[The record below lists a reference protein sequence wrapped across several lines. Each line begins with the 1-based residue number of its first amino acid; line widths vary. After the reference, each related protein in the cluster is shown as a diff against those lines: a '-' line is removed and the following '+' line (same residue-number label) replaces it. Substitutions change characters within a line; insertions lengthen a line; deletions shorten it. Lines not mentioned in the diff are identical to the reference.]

1 MAAQGI
7 LRIVL
12 GGLVIVSVFV
22 LGSCEEVAPNSSSAT
37 PVPTEKPPIP
47 DDPPEQQPAN
57 PATAGAR
64 VSISS
69 TPSDAH
75 VTINGGVG
83 NARRLAAAAA
93 PITTPATIDLP
104 PGDYTFTI
112 TKPGTG
118 TAEGTVKVERNAD
131 VNLNITL
138 SNSTVADRLPE
149 FDNPRLHFW
158 HTELFGP
165 LLHVSLIEEHQ
176 YYPARDDEN
185 NKRVVRGV
193 AATAGDPP
201 YSYAL
206 TGVPVGMVFDPDTRI
221 LYGTP
226 AVGTALIWEGIYSI
240 TDADG
245 DTTETEILFIVF
257 PDSRPYLDSGVDD
270 QTYKSGTEIVPLQ
283 LPDVKWTDITIPE
296 NTTDR
301 SVTFGERR
309 EGTLPGHWATSGW
322 GSFPDY
328 KPVSGVPHNLYRDYL
343 YVRNFQPVQSG
354 EVTEPAAYFIV
365 GTPQEVGTFPVT
377 YTIVDSNG
385 DTATVEFTITVFDPT
400 PVPKLAISGGSR
412 IVYED
417 ETSPNTS
424 QTKMYQV
431 SLNTVGQEPVTVD
444 FATKDG
450 TARAGEDYSAIS
462 TTLTFAPGSQ
472 QQRIDVEIRS
482 DAILEPP
489 ETFFLRLSNAV
500 NATIVDEPERGRYER
515 FAVTIC
521 DRGSPAACAT
531 PGEP

>member
-1 MAAQGI
+1 MVAQGI

-12 GGLVIVSVFV
+12 GGLVLVSVFL
-22 LGSCEEVAPNSSSAT
+22 LGSCEEVAPNSASAA
-37 PVPTEKPPIP
+37 PVPTEKPPIA
-47 DDPPEQQPAN
+47 DDPPEQQPAA

-69 TPSDAH
+69 TPSGAH
-75 VTINGGVG
+75 VTINGGAG

-104 PGDYTFTI
+104 PGDYSFTI

-118 TAEGTVKVERNAD
+118 TAGGTVKVERNAD
-131 VNLNITL
+131 INLNITL
-138 SNSTVADRLPE
+138 SNSTVTDRLPE
-149 FDNPRLHFW
+149 FDVPRLHYW

-165 LLHVSLIEEHQ
+165 RLGVSLIEEHQ
-176 YYPARDDEN
+176 YYTARDDEN
-185 NKRVVRGV
+185 NKRIVRGV

-206 TGVPVGMVFDPDTRI
+206 TGVPDGMVFDPDTRI

-257 PDSRPYLDSGVDD
+257 PDSRPYFDSGVDD
-270 QTYKSGTEIVPLQ
+270 QTYKTGSEIVPLQ
-283 LPDVKWTDITIPE
+283 LPEVKRTDITIPE

-301 SVTFGERR
+301 SVTFGGRS
-309 EGTLPGHWATSGW
+309 EGTLPGHWATRGW
-322 GSFPDY
+322 GSFPYY

-343 YVRNFQPVQSG
+343 YVRNLQPVQSG

-385 DTATVEFTITVFDPT
+385 DTATVEFTITVFDPR
-400 PVPKLAISGGSR
+400 PRLSISAGR
-412 IVYED
+412 HIVLED
-417 ETSPNTS
+417 DRNPNTS
-424 QTKMYQV
+424 HTEMYSV
-431 SLNTVGQEPVTVD
+431 TMNPRSQEPVIVD
-444 FATKDG
+444 IDTEDG
-450 TARAGEDYSAIS
+450 TAKAGEDYSA
-462 TTLTFAPGSQ
+462 TNMTLTFAPGTWHLAPGTRVSAWES
-472 QQRIDVEIRS
+472 VAIRWLS
-482 DAILEPP
+482 L
-489 ETFFLRLSNAV
+489 LRRS
-500 NATIVDEPERGRYER
+500 
-515 FAVTIC
+515 
-521 DRGSPAACAT
+521 S
-531 PGEP
+531 

>member
-1 MAAQGI
+1 MVAQGI

-12 GGLVIVSVFV
+12 GGLVLVSVFL
-22 LGSCEEVAPNSSSAT
+22 LGSCEEVAPNSASAA
-37 PVPTEKPPIP
+37 PVPTEKPPIAN
-47 DDPPEQQPAN
+47 DPPEQQPAP

-69 TPSDAH
+69 TPSGAH
-75 VTINGGVG
+75 VTINGGAG

-104 PGDYTFTI
+104 PGDYSFTI

-118 TAEGTVKVERNAD
+118 TAGGTVKVERNAD
-131 VNLNITL
+131 INLNITL
-138 SNSTVADRLPE
+138 SNSTVTDRLPE
-149 FDNPRLHFW
+149 FDVPRLHYW

-165 LLHVSLIEEHQ
+165 RLGVSLIEEHQ
-176 YYPARDDEN
+176 YYTARDDEN
-185 NKRVVRGV
+185 NKRIVRGV
-193 AATAGDPP
+193 AATAGDSP

-257 PDSRPYLDSGVDD
+257 PDSRPYFDSGVDD
-270 QTYKSGTEIVPLQ
+270 QTYKTGSEIVPLQ
-283 LPDVKWTDITIPE
+283 LPEVKRTDITIPE

-301 SVTFGERR
+301 SVTFGGRS
-309 EGTLPGHWATSGW
+309 EGTLPGHWATRGW

-343 YVRNFQPVQSG
+343 YVRNLQPVQSG
-354 EVTEPAAYFIV
+354 EVSEPAAYFIV

-377 YTIVDSNG
+377 YTTVDSNG
-385 DTATVEFTITVFDPT
+385 DTATVEFTITVFDPR

-417 ETSPNTS
+417 ERKPNTS
-424 QTKMYQV
+424 HTEMYSV
-431 SLNTVGQEPVTVD
+431 TMNPRSQEPVIVD
-444 FATKDG
+444 IDTEDG
-450 TARAGEDYSAIS
+450 TAKAGEDYSA
-462 TTLTFAPGSQ
+462 TNMTLTFAPGTWH
-472 QQRIDVEIRS
+472 QRVGVGIRS
-482 DAILEPP
+482 DTLVEPP

-500 NATIVDEPERGRYER
+500 NATIVDEPERSLFGR